1 MTEKLL
7 QIPYG
12 VQCFHGS
19 AAHFRRAVE
28 RRVVD
33 VFSGWSYDE
42 ITLPLFDYYEVFD
55 RGGGLTETDRIYRFI
70 GRRGEILAL
79 RPDFTAL
86 AAKVVASRLADR
98 PLPLRLFYTG
108 EVLRYQ
114 RPKAGRQEDLYQ
126 IGLEHIGNGLA
137 ADLEVLLVALE
148 SLERLGIDDGVL
160 TVGHA
165 GFVLGLLEEMNISQ
179 ETRPNVLE
187 AMRARDSDRLEQA
200 LERRPPSALSE
211 SMTLSG
217 GVEVLERA
225 RGLSHRT
232 ESRAALERLE
242 SIVEELR
249 RLGLGQ
255 KIQFD
260 LGEVLSFDY
269 YTGMVFEIHAPGLGL
284 PLGGGGRYDSLIGRF
299 GHPRPAVG
307 FCFSLDRI
315 VQLMARRKP
324 EWAERPES
332 RVVSSSELSEAL
344 ALRKQGRKVKVK

>member
-12 VQCFHGS
+12 VQCFYGS
-19 AAHFRRAVE
+19 AAHFRRSVE
-28 RRVVD
+28 RRVAD

-55 RGGGLTETDRIYRFI
+55 RGGGLTGTERIYRFI
-70 GRRGEILAL
+70 GRQGEILAL

-86 AAKVVASRLADR
+86 VAKVVASRMAHR

-114 RPKAGRQEDLYQ
+114 SPKAGRPEDLYQ
-126 IGLEHIGNGLA
+126 IGLEHIGDSLT

-148 SLERLGIDDGVL
+148 ALERLGIQRSVL

-165 GFVLGLLEEMNISQ
+165 GFVLGLLGNMDLTP
-179 ETRPNVLE
+179 ETRCDVLE
-187 AMRARDSDRLEQA
+187 ALRARDRDG
-200 LERRPPSALSE
+200 LERALKRRAPASLFE
-211 SMTLSG
+211 SMALSG

-225 RGLSHRT
+225 RGISGRA
-232 ESRAALERLE
+232 ESQAALDRLE
-242 SIVEELR
+242 SLAQELS
-249 RLGLGQ
+249 RLGVGP

-260 LGEVLSFDY
+260 LSEVLPFDY

-299 GHPRPAVG
+299 GRSYPAVG
-307 FCFSLDRI
+307 FSFSLDRI
-315 VQLMARRKP
+315 VQLVSKNKP
-324 EWAERPES
+324 RWAERPTP
-332 RVVSSSELSEAL
+332 RTVPSSALAEAL
-344 ALRKQGRKVKVK
+344 ELRRKGQKVKVE